1 MREQRWKSDLKLEFA
16 NFTKSERK
24 VAKYLLEMENEIEKM
39 TVRKCAAGAE
49 VGQPTVV
56 RTVQRIGYQGWLP
69 FRNAVIRQSD
79 TEEVDRHVQEEKIT
93 GRRKKDLPTHI
104 IRQDIRMLQ
113 EMAAGIDDTVFQE
126 VTGILRRARSVDI
139 FGAERSA
146 FVAGELAGRLLHM
159 GIPCR
164 TYSDL
169 FLQKVSAEYLG
180 DRSVA
185 IAISQSG
192 TTKMIV
198 ESMKSAKQRGAR
210 TIAIVGTENCPVAE
224 FADFVFVTPNIS
236 FEGGEKAASR
246 IAQFALIDLLCEGL
260 LQRDEK
266 RFREN
271 IRKSREKF
279 MG

>member
-113 EMAAGIDDTVFQE
+113 EMAAGIDDTVF
-126 VTGILRRARSVDI
+126 
-139 FGAERSA
+139 
-146 FVAGELAGRLLHM
+146 
-159 GIPCR
+159 
-164 TYSDL
+164 
-169 FLQKVSAEYLG
+169 
-180 DRSVA
+180 
-185 IAISQSG
+185 
-192 TTKMIV
+192 
-198 ESMKSAKQRGAR
+198 
-210 TIAIVGTENCPVAE
+210 
-224 FADFVFVTPNIS
+224 
-236 FEGGEKAASR
+236 
-246 IAQFALIDLLCEGL
+246 
-260 LQRDEK
+260 
-266 RFREN
+266 
-271 IRKSREKF
+271 
-279 MG
+279 